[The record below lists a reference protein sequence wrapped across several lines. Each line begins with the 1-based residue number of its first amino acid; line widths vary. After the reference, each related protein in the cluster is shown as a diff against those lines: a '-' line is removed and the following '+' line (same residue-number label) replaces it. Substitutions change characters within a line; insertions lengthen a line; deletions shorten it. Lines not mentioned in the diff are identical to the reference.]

1 MVALA
6 LCTLRGCA
14 PLRAA
19 RPAAGAAR
27 ARPLRVLAQAAPER
41 PSGGGARMRI
51 LMQAAPERPAGGGAR
66 MPPGGASPSFETP
79 VYQAPGYG
87 GSTQP
92 GADGRP
98 SGGGARGS
106 PPPPT
111 PAADQAPPAAP
122 APAPAAAA
130 PAAPASSG
138 NVVVQVT
145 SPPTSVSINGEVATN
160 GVLTPAQIYEKAA
173 NTGAYK
179 TQLPWWKIVLLGAV
193 AGCYVGLGGA
203 LLLTVGPNCMGI
215 AAENPGLAKYITG
228 AIGFPFALLQILVC
242 GSELFTGNT
251 ALCFSAVL
259 EGKAKIS
266 GMFKNWVCAYA
277 GNILGCALMVAIFAN
292 TGLLPQLTR
301 GAEALA
307 IYKTAAP
314 FKETFLKAICA
325 NWFVCLAVWQA
336 LGANSF
342 GGKFIACL
350 GPVSAFVC
358 IGLEHCIAN
367 LFFVPLGIVCGANVT
382 MQQFFVSNL
391 IPVTLG
397 NIVAGTLC
405 MATVYS
411 LLYGALGR
419 KITGEAKAA

>member
-1 MVALA
+1 MFVSA
-6 LCTLRGCA
+6 TSLRGCGA
-14 PLRAA
+14 ALPLRAA
-19 RPAAGAAR
+19 RPAMR
-27 ARPLRVLAQAAPER
+27 RPLRVFAQAAPDR
-41 PSGGGARMRI
+41 PSGGGSRA
-51 LMQAAPERPAGGGAR
+51 
-66 MPPGGASPSFETP
+66 PPGSSFEQP
-79 VYQAPGYG
+79 VYQAPSY
-87 GSTQP
+87 QVE
-92 GADGRP
+92 
-98 SGGGARGS
+98 
-106 PPPPT
+106 
-111 PAADQAPPAAP
+111 AAVAAGN
-122 APAPAAAA
+122 AAAA
-130 PAAPASSG
+130 AANAAAASTLAP
-138 NVVVQVT
+138 VVVQVQPSLST
-145 SPPTSVSINGEVATN
+145 VTVTGEVATN

-173 NTGAYK
+173 ATGAYK
-179 TQLPWWKIVLLGAV
+179 ASLPWWKIVLLGMV

-203 LLLTVGPNCMGI
+203 LLLTVGPNCPGI
-215 AAENPGLAKYITG
+215 ASNNPGLAKYITG

-251 ALCFSAVL
+251 ALCFAALL
-259 EGKAKIS
+259 EGKIKWGGLI
-266 GMFKNWVCAYA
+266 KNWVCAYA

-292 TGLLPQLTR
+292 TGLLPQLTK

-336 LGANSF
+336 LGTSSF

-367 LFFVPLGIVCGANVT
+367 IFFVPLGIVCGAPVT
-382 MQQFFVSNL
+382 LQQFFTLNL

-397 NIVAGTLC
+397 NIVAGTVC

-419 KITGEAKAA
+419 KITGAAKTA